1 MTHAPHSADSHHGVG
16 DPSDGGKD
24 LRVAST
30 AHIPLPYADRIRT
43 VSSANVWGW
52 LRAGWADMR
61 AAGWRSPAFGAL
73 FVAFGYALWFG
84 LASFG
89 MLYLLTPMIAGFL
102 LVAPSLAVGF
112 YDMSHRLEQGRPP
125 GFRSALFSF
134 RHNTF
139 HILTAGLVLM
149 LFMMIWV
156 RIAALIFAVSFPYTN
171 MSGTALL
178 QSLGSADGIVFL
190 CVGTVIG
197 FCFAVVAFVLGAISL
212 PMMLDRRCDI
222 FAGAIVSAQAVFKSP
237 KAMVLWAALIVGITG
252 AGLMTGFVGLIVTL
266 PLIGHA
272 TWHAYRDLVEW
283 DDPPPSS

>member
-1 MTHAPHSADSHHGVG
+1 MNHVPQSHADENHQHHGSG
-16 DPSDGGKD
+16 EKD
-24 LRVAST
+24 LRIAET
-30 AHIPLPYADRIRT
+30 NIPLPYHDRIRP
-43 VSSANVWGW
+43 VSTAQVWGW

-61 AAGWRSPAFGAL
+61 AAGWRSPAFGAV
-73 FVAFGYALWFG
+73 FVALGYAIWFG

-112 YDMSHRLEQGRPP
+112 YEMSHRMEQGRDPS
-125 GFRSALFSF
+125 FRSALFSF

-171 MSGTALL
+171 MTGPALL
-178 QSLGSADGIVFL
+178 SALGSADGIVFL
-190 CVGTVIG
+190 TVGTVIG
-197 FCFAVVAFVLGAISL
+197 FGFAVVAFVFGAFSL
-212 PMMLDRRCDI
+212 PMMLDRRSDI

-237 KAMVLWAALIVGITG
+237 KAMVLWAGLIVAFTGI
-252 AGLMTGFVGLIVTL
+252 GLATAFLGLIVTL

-272 TWHAYRDLVEW
+272 TWHAYRDVVEW
-283 DDPPPSS
+283 DDPPPPSSP